1 MDSTAG
7 TRAQYNLRRPS
18 RISGTLP
25 PLDSHMDL
33 PLLAVEGHD
42 RSTGMSATQILHGSS
57 EMSHSTHLF
66 DLAMPT
72 LSPQLDLT
80 IPPRIGRRQ
89 SIFTSTGIESRPSP
103 NSPISPNPPILTPV
117 GQDIV
122 GTPDMPGCTTTQP
135 TSTLEIHPGWPLA
148 TRVAF
153 SESKMAAKMVEIL
166 RQNLAAITVSILN
179 AVEW

>member
-1 MDSTAG
+1 MDSPAG

-18 RISGTLP
+18 RISGTAP

-42 RSTGMSATQILHGSS
+42 RSTGMSATQILPGSS

-80 IPPRIGRRQ
+80 IPPRIGRGQ
-89 SIFTSTGIESRPSP
+89 SVGLFTSTGSESRPSL
-103 NSPISPNPPILTPV
+103 NSPISPNPPILSPV
-117 GQDIV
+117 GQDTV

-135 TSTLEIHPGWPLA
+135 TST
-148 TRVAF
+148 
-153 SESKMAAKMVEIL
+153 IL
-166 RQNLAAITVSILN
+166 TVPRACNSFQSFFALHQ
-179 AVEW
+179 VCSVGLF